1 MLSSD
6 FRSENPLTQA
16 RTFHIQ
22 TRCATFE
29 MTFEIGKYQVE
40 LLNESDYNPD
50 SNDN

>member
-1 MLSSD
+1 
-6 FRSENPLTQA
+6 
-16 RTFHIQ
+16 
-22 TRCATFE
+22 